1 MATAHAAVLTGPRRL
16 EMQDFPLPEIAADD
30 GLLRVEANGLCGT
43 DYHQYRCEY
52 KLDGGKLPIIPGHEP
67 IGWIEKIGANAAKRW
82 NLSEG
87 DRVVLKAPLPCGR
100 CRQCRMGATQRCER
114 RMGYGLLLPTDVP
127 PSLWGG
133 YSTHLYLHPDAQMKK
148 APTDIPSDVLTL
160 FNPLSGVVHWLLET
174 PKLRAGEHVVI
185 LGPGQRGILAVLA
198 ARFAGAKT
206 VTISGLS
213 HDAGRLA
220 LAQEFGADVT
230 VDVSKED
237 IVERVRQVTGGEMA
251 DVVLDISDGST
262 EPVLQAVELVR
273 RGGRIVLAGLKSGK
287 PVNGLVTDKIVAGE
301 LQVLGG
307 FSSTTESLLT
317 ALEILKAH
325 QDKLGRICSHSF
337 PLNQA
342 DLAVRTLGREVDD
355 GTEVL
360 HITLVVAG

>member
-1 MATAHAAVLTGPRRL
+1 MATAHAAVLTGPRTL
-16 EMQDFPLPEIAADD
+16 EMQDFPLPEITPDD

-100 CRQCRMGATQRCER
+100 CRQCKMGATQRCER
-114 RMGYGLLLPTDVP
+114 RMGYGLLLPTDVA

-148 APTDIPSDVLTL
+148 APADIPSDVLTL

-174 PKLRAGEHVVI
+174 PKLRTGEHVVI

-220 LAQEFGADVT
+220 LAKEFGADVT

-237 IVERVRQVTGGEMA
+237 IVERVRQVTGGDMA

-307 FSSTTESLLT
+307 FSSTTEFS
-317 ALEILKAH
+317 ANRA
-325 QDKLGRICSHSF
+325 
-337 PLNQA
+337 
-342 DLAVRTLGREVDD
+342 
-355 GTEVL
+355 
-360 HITLVVAG
+360 